1 MKYPEYDSP
10 FELTISDI
18 ATQMSRNIDELS
30 WTAIQRVGIDVD
42 KDKLLAALKQDA
54 ERYREA
60 YTNGHDT
67 GYEERNE
74 EIVRC
79 KDCKH
84 AVLTTKGEVKYC
96 QFWQED
102 EDGNFG
108 GDPLYLDGDFFCAGA
123 ERRETE

>member
-1 MKYPEYDSP
+1 MTDRERLIQI
-10 FELTISDI
+10 LTCC
-18 ATQMSRNIDELS
+18 T
-30 WTAIQRVGIDVD
+30 
-42 KDKLLAALKQDA
+42 
-54 ERYREA
+54 
-60 YTNGHDT
+60 DT
-67 GYEERNE
+67 GCNNCPNKKDGHLVCKDYSARIPVHIPYPVAQEVIALLRDQS

-108 GDPLYLDGDFFCAGA
+108 GDPLYLDSDFFCAGG
-123 ERRETE
+123 ERANDD